1 MLEQLL
7 MTHILTRFCS
17 LQSARII
24 STNPLHGEGG
34 LKEGAGIHC
43 HGTEQLVR
51 VYNHPQDFFLD
62 NVCYPFHKNQTS
74 SKNSR
79 GAAPKHRKMSF

>member
-7 MTHILTRFCS
+7 VTHILTRFCS

-24 STNPLHGEGG
+24 STNPLHGGGG

-43 HGTEQLVR
+43 HGTE
-51 VYNHPQDFFLD
+51 
-62 NVCYPFHKNQTS
+62 
-74 SKNSR
+74 
-79 GAAPKHRKMSF
+79 